1 MKIAILIPCFL
12 PKWFGGTEVATHH
25 LAGHLAKRG
34 HEVHVIT
41 PLDEG
46 LPEESCENGFYI
58 HRLPK
63 IATGFPGG
71 FTFWIDIVRAIR
83 KIRPDIVHAQSLNS
97 GIPALLSNKLLK
109 IPYVVY
115 GRGLDVYLPEW
126 YVKLTAKAVLK
137 NAGVAIALTK
147 DMKKVMQAM
156 YSRDVVVVPNGI
168 DLGEDSLRQREA
180 ENYSEKV
187 LFVGRLSSV
196 KGIQYLL
203 GAMRIVHGE
212 LPGVKLI
219 LVGDGEERKY
229 LEHLTDHLG
238 IRECVEFVGAVP
250 HERVQDYMHHA
261 DVLALT
267 SLSEGFPVTILEAMA
282 SGLPVVATCVGG
294 VPEIIE
300 NNVNGYLVETENQKV
315 IAEALL
321 KLLRDGQLRKHIS
334 GNNRKKAE
342 KYRWDMVA
350 ATLEEIYQNTLY

>member
-12 PKWFGGTEVATHH
+12 PKWFGGTEVATYH
-25 LAGHLAKRG
+25 LAEHLAKRG

-46 LPEESCENGFYI
+46 LPEESYENGFHI

-63 IATGFPGG
+63 IKSHFPGG
-71 FTFWIDIVRAIR
+71 VIFWVDIVRAIQM
-83 KIRPDIVHAQSLNS
+83 IRPDIVHAQSLNS

-115 GRGLDVYLPEW
+115 GRGLDVYHPEW

-137 NAGVAIALTK
+137 NAGIAIALTE
-147 DMKKVMQAM
+147 DMKKIMQAM
-156 YSRDVVVVPNGI
+156 YDRDTVVVPNGI
-168 DLGEDSLRQREA
+168 DPGKDSARRREA
-180 ENYSEKV
+180 EIHGGKV
-187 LFVGRLSSV
+187 LFVGRLHSV
-196 KGIQYLL
+196 KGVQYLL
-203 GAMRIVHGE
+203 GAMSIVHRE
-212 LPGVKLI
+212 LPEVKLT
-219 LVGDGEERKY
+219 LVGDGEERDR
-229 LEHLTDHLG
+229 LEHLTDNLG

-250 HERVQDYMHHA
+250 HERVQDCMVHA
-261 DVLALT
+261 DVLVLP

-282 SGLPVVATCVGG
+282 IGLPVIATRVGG

-300 NNVNGYLVETENQKV
+300 NNVNGYLVETENPQE

-321 KLLRDGQLRKHIS
+321 TLLRDEQLRKCIS

-342 KYRWDMVA
+342 NYQWDKVA
-350 ATLEEIYQNTLY
+350 ATLEEIYQNTL

>member
-12 PKWFGGTEVATHH
+12 PKWFGGTEVATYH

-34 HEVHVIT
+34 HEVYVIT

-46 LPEESCENGFYI
+46 LPEESYENGFHI

-63 IATGFPGG
+63 IATSFPGG
-71 FTFWIDIVRAIR
+71 IIFWGDIVRAIQR
-83 KIRPDIVHAQSLNS
+83 IGPDIVHAQSLNS
-97 GIPALLSNKLLK
+97 GIPALFSNKLLK

-115 GRGLDVYLPEW
+115 GRGLDVYHPEW

-137 NAGVAIALTK
+137 NAGVAIALTE

-156 YSRDVVVVPNGI
+156 YSRDVAVVPNGI
-168 DLGEDSLRQREA
+168 DLVEDSARQREA
-180 ENYSEKV
+180 ESHGKRA

-203 GAMRIVHGE
+203 GAMSIVHRE
-212 LPGVKLI
+212 IPEAKLT
-219 LVGDGEERKY
+219 LVGDGEERER
-229 LEHLTDHLG
+229 LEHLTDYLG
-238 IRECVEFVGAVP
+238 IRECIEFVGAVP

-261 DVLALT
+261 DVLVLP

-282 SGLPVVATCVGG
+282 NGLPVVATCVGG

-300 NNVNGYLVETENQKV
+300 NNVNGYLVETENQKEV
-315 IAEALL
+315 AEALL
-321 KLLRDGQLRKHIS
+321 KLLRDEQLRKRIS
-334 GNNRKKAE
+334 GNNRGKAE
-342 KYRWDMVA
+342 RYRWDKVA
-350 ATLEEIYQNTLY
+350 ATLEEIYRNTL